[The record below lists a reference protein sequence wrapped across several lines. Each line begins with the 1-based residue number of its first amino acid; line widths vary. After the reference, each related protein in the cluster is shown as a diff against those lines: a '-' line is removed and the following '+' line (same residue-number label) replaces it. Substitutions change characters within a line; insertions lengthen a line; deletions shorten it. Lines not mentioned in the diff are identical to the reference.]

1 MTYDKNEAMNL
12 INEARSQARADKLF
26 NFMRANKKSVVMVA
40 IVIVLALTGFFIFSV
55 VNKSLQKKYSAIF
68 HEALVLESQ
77 NDYESALKTF
87 DEICQA
93 SFVPAGVQSLAC
105 LRFAG
110 ISYNLGREEISLE
123 AYKKLANG
131 SRYDDYVQELS
142 GLFAAKMLANS
153 ANEKLDKKIATQNL
167 NEIKKF
173 AKNSDFLKDLILE
186 QEVIF
191 LMNIGDLENS
201 AKILEEILKSE
212 KAEETLKER
221 AENLKQVL
229 NSRGYS
235 KK

>member
-26 NFMRANKKSVVMVA
+26 NFMRANKKSV
-40 IVIVLALTGFFIFSV
+40 IVLAVVIILALTGFFIFSV
-55 VNKSLQKKYSAIF
+55 VNKSLQKKYSETF
-68 HEALVLESQ
+68 HQALILESQ
-77 NDYESALKTF
+77 NDYETALKTF
-87 DEICQA
+87 DEICKS
-93 SFVPAGVQSLAC
+93 SFVPSGVQSLSC
-105 LRFAG
+105 LRLAG
-110 ISYNLGREEISLE
+110 ISYNLGREEIALE
-123 AYKKLANG
+123 TYKKLANG
-131 SRYDDYVQELS
+131 SRFDDYVQELS
-142 GLFAAKMLANS
+142 ALFASKIMAMS
-153 ANEKLDKKIATQNL
+153 ANEKLEKKIATQNL
-167 NEIKKF
+167 KEIKKF

-212 KAEETLKER
+212 KAEDTLKER